1 MDKKFTF
8 TVRSL
13 DRLKPPAAS
22 YDEKKSRRTYYR
34 DADCPGLAVCVMESG
49 SKTFYIVKKING
61 RKYEQSIG
69 RVDEISIKQ
78 ARQRVRQFI
87 GDLAKGEKP
96 HLERQKT
103 RDEMTLGEL
112 FEIYLERPNLAT
124 KTIANYRNIWRHDLT
139 KWTNRKLS
147 EVTHGMV
154 SKLHRQ
160 KGKTSSYQANRVLSL
175 LSAMYNFANKP
186 PYRAGVENPATGV
199 EKYREKKRTRYLK
212 ADEAYRWFDSL
223 EQEPKVW
230 RDYFQLVLYT
240 AARRS
245 DVCAMRWQDIDL
257 DAGVWVIP
265 APKNQ
270 EPTAVRLPP
279 EAVKIL
285 KTRRPKTEGFVF
297 PTTGL
302 NPAASGH
309 LMEPSKAWQRIRD
322 RAGLPDVRIHDL
334 RRTHGSWLAQK
345 GASVAQIQKALGQKS
360 PQAAAVYMQ
369 FQQDATWEMTD
380 QFSKDFKQAGRKN
393 GKKKKR

>member
-1 MDKKFTF
+1 MDQEIQF
-8 TVRSL
+8 TVSRL
-13 DRLKPPAAS
+13 DRLPPAPEARNG
-22 YDEKKSRRTYYR
+22 KKNGRTKYS
-34 DADCPGLAVCVMESG
+34 DKGCPGLWLYVTETG
-49 SKTFYIVKKING
+49 NKTFYIVKKIHG
-61 RKYEQSIG
+61 RKHEQSIG

-124 KTIANYRNIWRHDLT
+124 KTIANYRNIWKHDLT

-147 EVTHGMV
+147 EVTFGMV

-186 PYRAGVENPATGV
+186 PYRSGVENPATGV

-212 ADEAYRWFDSL
+212 ADEAHRWFDSL

-345 GASVAQIQKALGQKS
+345 GASVSQIQKALGQKS

>member
-1 MDKKFTF
+1 MDKKFPF

-13 DRLKPPAAS
+13 DRIKPPPAS
-22 YDEKKSRRTYYR
+22 YDDKQSRRTYYR

-61 RKYEQSIG
+61 RKHEQAIG

-78 ARQRVRQFI
+78 ARHRVRQFV

-103 RDEMTLGEL
+103 RDQMTLGEL
-112 FEIYLERPNLAT
+112 FELYIQRPNLRP
-124 KTIANYRNIWRHDLT
+124 KTTDNYRNIWKHDLA
-139 KWTNRKLS
+139 KWANRKLS
-147 EVTHGMV
+147 EVTHSMV

-175 LSAMYNFANKP
+175 LSALYNYSNKP
-186 PYRAGVENPATGV
+186 PYRAGVENPATGI

-212 ADEAYRWFDSL
+212 ADEAHRWFDSL
-223 EQEPKVW
+223 EQEEKVW

-245 DVCAMRWQDIDL
+245 DVCSMRWQDIDL
-257 DAGVWVIP
+257 EAGVWIIP

-285 KTRRPKTEGFVF
+285 KSRRPETEGWIF
-297 PTTGL
+297 PSTAL
-302 NPAASGH
+302 NRSASGH
-309 LMEPSKAWQRIRD
+309 LEDPSRAWQRIRD
-322 RAGLPDVRIHDL
+322 RAGLSDVRIHDL

-345 GASVAQIQKALGQKS
+345 GASVAQIQKVLGQKS
-360 PQAAAVYMQ
+360 PQAATVYMQ

-380 QFSKDFKQAGRKN
+380 QFTKDFKRAGRKN
-393 GKKKKR
+393 GKKKNR